1 MIGPEN
7 SVVVPSIFK
16 VIMVGILINRNLM
29 SSDLQFPFGNKSR
42 ELLLWHRLSGC
53 ISEKEDR
60 TNALFRLYG

>member
-7 SVVVPSIFK
+7 SVVPSIFR
-16 VIMVGILINRNLM
+16 VIMVGILINGYLT

-42 ELLLWHRLSGC
+42 EPLLWHGLSGC

>member
-7 SVVVPSIFK
+7 SVVVLSIFR
-16 VIMVGILINRNLM
+16 VIMVGILINRYLV
-29 SSDLQFPFGNKSR
+29 SSDFQFPFGNKSR
-42 ELLLWHRLSGC
+42 EPLLWDELSGC